1 MKTTYIN
8 PKIEVSDIES
18 KKVFCASGNEDFGK
32 GSDYGMGIFEM
43 ASPAKWFSIAFLA
56 MLLLGS
62 CSLDN
67 LVPKESKTY
76 RGTIEP
82 CETRTYVTA
91 DGDVLH
97 VNWRSGDQIAITDGT
112 DTAVYAAEYGG
123 SNTTSFSK
131 VSGTDPT
138 GVPTAYYPA
147 TIAAGTLPAVQKY
160 AANNIKESPMVGT
173 IVDDDIAF
181 KNLCGLAIFKISTTM
196 SEVNVKS
203 ITVTADKG
211 LSGAFTV
218 VDNAAVVSGSAGV
231 TLACDEPVAIGDVS
245 TNFHMAIPAGEYS
258 TFEVKV
264 STWDGRSQTLKAK
277 SAIKIERSK
286 YSNISLECNNFV
298 EEKAGVALLPSG
310 PDFATALKMLN
321 NPSADANTVDDFI
334 KKIVFQTGSSL
345 IAGTDI
351 ADLSSEEKAYL
362 IWDAGTGTVTVST
375 RGTGFVLPENASRMF
390 GDFAVLES
398 IENIAAL
405 NTENVTDMS
414 YMFTGVSC
422 DTTALTSLDLSTF
435 KTGNVTTMERM
446 FAHSCALTSLNV
458 TGWDTGN
465 VESMKY
471 MFSRVTVLENLD
483 LSNWDNKSCEDFTYM
498 FDHAVSLRTLNLANF
513 NTEMASSIAYM
524 FYFCESLES
533 LDVSS
538 FDTENVTN
546 MDNVFRSCYKLQSLT
561 GLKNFDTSNCTY
573 FRSMFNRCDSLTE
586 LDCSSFDVSSSTN
599 CQYMFYKC
607 MSLQKLNVSSFDIS
621 GMKASTV
628 AYSMPKLQ
636 SIREINFGDSFIPAN
651 VPSVPDGFT
660 MYYADLEDESMAC
673 QNPTR
678 TVTVYC
684 SSDVANYLVT
694 TDMHYP
700 HNGWHYIYNGIDR
713 IHQPITI
720 NLVDWKT
727 NQPINLVW
735 PANEKYPL

>member
-1 MKTTYIN
+1 MKKQYQA
-8 PKIEVSDIES
+8 PEIELSNMEGQ
-18 KKVFCASGNEDFGK
+18 KLFCASGNEDFGK
-32 GSDYGMGIFEM
+32 GSDYGMDLFEM
-43 ASPAKWFSIAFLA
+43 TKPSRIFSIAFLA

-123 SNTTSFSK
+123 SNTTSFAK

-218 VDNAAVVSGSAGV
+218 VDNAAVVSGTAAVSLV
-231 TLACDEPVAIGDVS
+231 CDEPVAIGDVS

-286 YSNISLECNNFV
+286 YSSISLECNNFV

-310 PDFATALKMLN
+310 PDFAAALKMLN
-321 NPSADANTVDDFI
+321 NPSADANTTDESI

-362 IWDAGTGTVTVST
+362 IWDAGTGTATVST
-375 RGTGFVLPENASRMF
+375 KGTGFVLPENASRMF
-390 GDFAVLES
+390 GDFAALES
-398 IENIAAL
+398 IENIASL

-414 YMFTGVSC
+414 YMFTGAAS
-422 DTTALTSLDLSTF
+422 DTTLLASLDLSTF
-435 KTGNVTTMERM
+435 KTDNVTTMKSM
-446 FAHSCALTSLNV
+446 FEHACGLTSLNV
-458 TGWDTGN
+458 TGWNTEN
-465 VESMKY
+465 VTTMSY
-471 MFSRVTVLENLD
+471 MFSKATLLESVD
-483 LSNWDNKSCEDFTYM
+483 LSNWNNKNCENMSYM
-498 FDHAVSLRTLNLANF
+498 FNYALAIRSIGMTDF
-513 NTEMASSIAYM
+513 NTELCGTMLYM
-524 FYFCESLES
+524 FCHCENLES
-533 LDVSS
+533 LDLSS
-538 FDTENVTN
+538 FNTENVTDMGN
-546 MDNVFRSCYKLQSLT
+546 MFWCCYKLASIA
-561 GLKNFDTSNCTY
+561 GIKNFDTSNCSI
-573 FRSMFNRCDSLTE
+573 FRSMFNRCYGLTD
-586 LDCSSFDVSSSTN
+586 LDCSSFDISSATN

-607 MSLQKLNVSSFDIS
+607 SGMQKLNISSFDITDK
-621 GMKASTV
+621 KASLV
-628 AYSMPKLQ
+628 AYSMPKME
-636 SIREINFGDSFIPAN
+636 SIREINFGDSFIPSN

-673 QNPTR
+673 KNPTR

-684 SSDVANYLVT
+684 SSDVANYLIT

-700 HNGWHYIYNGIDR
+700 HNGWHYVSGDIDR
-713 IHQPITI
+713 THQPITI
-720 NLVDWKT
+720 NIVDWKT
-727 NQPINLVW
+727 NQPINVVW